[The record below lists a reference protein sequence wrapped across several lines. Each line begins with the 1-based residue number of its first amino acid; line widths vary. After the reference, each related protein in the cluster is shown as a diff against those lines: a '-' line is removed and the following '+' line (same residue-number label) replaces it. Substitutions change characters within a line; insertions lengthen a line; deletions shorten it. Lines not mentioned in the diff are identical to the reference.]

1 MSNKTNMNSSFMK
14 ISGLHK
20 AAGILM
26 VGLLLAGCR
35 GTISEKP
42 AIHPNMNMDQ
52 QDRKEAQ
59 EINNFF
65 EDKRSMRPPVD
76 GTVARGYR
84 KADMAYYEGV
94 NDKGEWIAEI
104 PVDVD
109 RSFLYRGQERYE
121 IFCTPCHGK
130 VGDGQGIIM
139 TGQYGYVPAPT
150 FHQDR
155 LREAPDGEIYSAIYN
170 GVRNMPS
177 YAHQVPVEDRWAI
190 VSYIRA
196 LQASQYVTE
205 DEISTFDD
213 DVDLESIKAEFTA
226 EQKKLAELEDAKNA
240 ANADVI
246 PSADLGKDIITQ
258 YACGACHNETGDLG
272 GIGPTWKNLI
282 GSEAE
287 VLTSTGDRITIT
299 KNEEYIIESI
309 VNPEAKKTTGYEN
322 GVMAAYDYLA
332 DYELQ
337 SIVEYIK
344 TLSDN

>member
-1 MSNKTNMNSSFMK
+1 MSNKLNSNSSFMN
-14 ISGLHK
+14 ISGLRR
-20 AAGILM
+20 AGGILM

-42 AIHPNMNMDQ
+42 AIHPQMNMDQ

-59 EINNFF
+59 EVNNFF
-65 EDKRSMRPPVD
+65 EDGRSMRPPVE
-76 GTVARGYR
+76 GTVARGLR
-84 KADMAYYEGV
+84 KADIAYYEGV
-94 NDKGEWIAEI
+94 DENGDWIAEI
-104 PVDVD
+104 PVEVT

-130 VGDGQGIIM
+130 VGDGLGIIM

-190 VSYIRA
+190 VSYVRA

-205 DEISTFDD
+205 DEITEFDI
-213 DVDLESIKAEFTA
+213 DLDELNAEYAA
-226 EQKKLAELEDAKNA
+226 EQEALAEIEAAKEA
-240 ANADVI
+240 ASADVV
-246 PSADLGKDIITQ
+246 PTADLGKDIITQ
-258 YACGACHNETGDLG
+258 YACGACHNETGDPG
-272 GIGPTWKNLI
+272 GIGPTWRNAF
-282 GSEAE
+282 GSTAE
-287 VLTSTGDRITIT
+287 VLTDSGERITMT
-299 KNEEYIIESI
+299 KDADYIIESI
-309 VNPEAKKTTGYEN
+309 VNPGAKKTTGYEN
-322 GVMAAYDYLA
+322 GVMVAYDYLA
-332 DYELQ
+332 DHELQ

>member
-76 GTVARGYR
+76 GTVARCYR

-190 VSYIRA
+190 VSYVRA

-213 DVDLESIKAEFTA
+213 DLDLESIKAEFTA

-258 YACGACHNETGDLG
+258 YACGACHNETGDPG

-322 GVMAAYDYLA
+322 GVMVAYGYLA